1 MFLDI
6 LNRYFK
12 GFYMPKNTFFEGKK
26 KFSVQKNFW
35 DFLYMYKGGLC
46 KKKHWVPGTF
56 TYLPTIYASSW
67 YWKIQYFIPH

>member
-12 GFYMPKNTFFEGKK
+12 RFYMPKNTFFEGTK
-26 KFSVQKNFW
+26 KFSVQKFFW

-46 KKKHWVPGTF
+46 KKNTGQK
-56 TYLPTIYASSW
+56 LIN
-67 YWKIQYFIPH
+67 